1 MKKDD
6 RWPFDP
12 GKAAALR
19 KQLKDAQA
27 EIVCAARDTL
37 TNLGLQLTSH
47 ARSLRNEDDDHN
59 SVMVLVPG
67 GGLADVQPTEEIDL
81 VPTGLW
87 STAKF
92 ALDRGLAVA
101 SMSRYVSWALNV
113 GESTSSMSASSN
125 GKCSGPACAALK
137 VRPVVLRCHTPEAI
151 TSAIMDIEAVAKS
164 SSRRLPR
171 VVIVAHSEGGVG
183 VLRALREHP
192 KWLVRDSGDEIGVEV
207 VGVALLDSVHASR
220 DLPPAGSVAADYLL
234 SGAVVNWLSSAA
246 PLDDTQPKPW
256 ARGGVLGGTQV
267 RSAGGTDHLTVPSS
281 ACDSVCAF
289 LADRLARE

>member
-1 MKKDD
+1 
-6 RWPFDP
+6 
-12 GKAAALR
+12 
-19 KQLKDAQA
+19 
-27 EIVCAARDTL
+27 
-37 TNLGLQLTSH
+37 
-47 ARSLRNEDDDHN
+47 
-59 SVMVLVPG
+59 
-67 GGLADVQPTEEIDL
+67 
-81 VPTGLW
+81 
-87 STAKF
+87 
-92 ALDRGLAVA
+92 
-101 SMSRYVSWALNV
+101 
-113 GESTSSMSASSN
+113 
-125 GKCSGPACAALK
+125 
-137 VRPVVLRCHTPEAI
+137 
-151 TSAIMDIEAVAKS
+151 MDIEAVAKS
-164 SSRRLPR
+164 SSRRLLR

-183 VLRALREHP
+183 VPALREHP